1 MTGTVYPRR
10 RFRRR
15 DDSGP
20 GCLLAGCMAAL
31 AALVVVCGWGFGWF
45 LWAKDNCEDRG
56 GHIAL
61 IWGSDDTL
69 WTCDGVEE
77 GLGQ

>member
-1 MTGTVYPRR
+1 
-10 RFRRR
+10 
-15 DDSGP
+15 
-20 GCLLAGCMAAL
+20 MAAL
-31 AALVVVCGWGFGWF
+31 AALVVACGWGFGWF

-61 IWGSDDTL
+61 IWVNDDTL
-69 WTCDGVEE
+69 WTCDGAEE